1 MAEQI
6 IKPDVN
12 FINDIIAA
20 GGESVKKCFQC
31 ATCSVVCNVTPED
44 NPFPRKEMIHAQWG
58 LKDRLISNPDVWLCH
73 QCSDCTAYCPRGA
86 KPGEVLGAVRK
97 LSIEHYATPSFL
109 GKMVGDPKF
118 LILLLLVPIM
128 LFGVVAPILGK
139 FIPADLLHGARP
151 AYLHEAITS
160 SEPIVYAERLMP
172 VPFID
177 VIFSAAALFAVFGF
191 IMGVTKYWKDL
202 TKNIEVSSNPWQKKV
217 KGPMIAMILAT
228 FFEFMTHKR
237 FEKCDVTNDRS
248 KTHMFVFFGF
258 VGLAITTT
266 WAIAYLY
273 GHEFFGIQ
281 KTFWLNFGESPYP
294 LYDPMKI
301 LGNFS
306 AVLLLAGILQVI
318 TNRRKN
324 AEKAGP
330 GSYYDWLFISVITTI
345 VVTGIL
351 SEVLRLADVRM
362 LAYPTYFIHLVTV
375 FFLFAYA
382 PYSKMAHMAYR
393 TTALVFAKYSG
404 REVKKV

>member
-1 MAEQI
+1 
-6 IKPDVN
+6 
-12 FINDIIAA
+12 
-20 GGESVKKCFQC
+20 
-31 ATCSVVCNVTPED
+31 
-44 NPFPRKEMIHAQWG
+44 MIHAQWG

-109 GKMVGDPKF
+109 AKAVGSPKALLGLLAVPVVIFIAAIMVQGHSFFPE
-118 LILLLLVPIM
+118 
-128 LFGVVAPILGK
+128 G
-139 FIPADLLHGARP
+139 
-151 AYLHEAITS
+151 E
-160 SEPIVYAERLMP
+160 IVYAEKFMK
-172 VPFID
+172 VPYID

-191 IMGVTKYWKDL
+191 FMGVTKYWKDL
-202 TKNIEVSSNPWQKKV
+202 TKNMEASPNPWQKKV
-217 KGPMIAMILAT
+217 KGPMLAIILET
-228 FFEFMTHKR
+228 IFEFMTHKR
-237 FEKCDVTNDRS
+237 FEKCEVTMDRA

-258 VGLAITTT
+258 VGLAVTTT

-273 GHEFFGIQ
+273 GHELFGI
-281 KTFWLNFGESPYP
+281 KAFSVFHFGESPYP

-301 LGNFS
+301 VGNVS

-324 AEKAGP
+324 AEKAGA
-330 GSYYDWLFISVITTI
+330 GSYFDWLFISVITSI

-362 LAYPTYFIHLVTV
+362 LAYPIYFIHLVSV

-382 PYSKMAHMAYR
+382 PFSKMAHMVYR

-404 REVKKV
+404 REVK

>member
-109 GKMVGDPKF
+109 AKAVGSPKGLIGLFAVPVLIFIAAIMMQGNSF
-118 LILLLLVPIM
+118 LPEGEINY
-128 LFGVVAPILGK
+128 AKK
-139 FIPADLLHGARP
+139 FMSVMYIDT
-151 AYLHEAITS
+151 I
-160 SEPIVYAERLMP
+160 
-172 VPFID
+172 FIA
-177 VIFSAAALFAVFGF
+177 SALFAAFGL
-191 IMGVTKYWKDL
+191 ISGALRYWKDL
-202 TKNIEVSSNPWQKKV
+202 TKNIEVSSNPWQRKV
-217 KGPMIAMILAT
+217 KGPMLAMIIET
-228 FFEFMTHKR
+228 VFEFMTHKR
-237 FEKCDVTNDRS
+237 FEKCEVTKDRS

-266 WAIAYLY
+266 WAIVYIY
-273 GHEFFGIQ
+273 GYKLFGIQ
-281 KTFWLNFGESPYP
+281 PTAFMNFGPSPYP
-294 LYDPMKI
+294 QYDPMKI
-301 LGNFS
+301 LGNIS
-306 AVLLLAGILQVI
+306 AVILLAGILQVI

-324 AEKAGP
+324 AEKAGS
-330 GSYYDWLFISVITTI
+330 GSYYDWLFISVITMI

-351 SEVLRLADVRM
+351 SKVLRLADVRM
-362 LAYPTYFIHLVTV
+362 LASPVYFIHLVTV

-382 PYSKMAHMAYR
+382 PYSKMAHMVYR
-393 TTALVFAKYSG
+393 TTALVYAKYSG
-404 REVKKV
+404 REVNKV

>member
-86 KPGEVLGAVRK
+86 KPGEVLGAIRK
-97 LSIEHYATPSFL
+97 LSIEHYATPGFLAKAVGSPKALLGLLAVPVIIFIAAIMIQGNSFFPE
-109 GKMVGDPKF
+109 G
-118 LILLLLVPIM
+118 
-128 LFGVVAPILGK
+128 
-139 FIPADLLHGARP
+139 
-151 AYLHEAITS
+151 E
-160 SEPIVYAERLMP
+160 IVYAEKFMK
-172 VPFID
+172 VPYID
-177 VIFSAAALFAVFGF
+177 VIFSAAALFAAFGF
-191 IMGVTKYWKDL
+191 FMGVTRYWKDL

-217 KGPMIAMILAT
+217 KGPMIAMILET
-228 FFEFMTHKR
+228 VFEFMTHKR

-273 GHEFFGIQ
+273 GHEFFHIQ
-281 KTFWLNFGESPYP
+281 RTFWLNFGESPYP

-301 LGNFS
+301 VGNVS

-324 AEKAGP
+324 AEKAGS
-330 GSYYDWLFISVITTI
+330 GSYYDWLFISVITSI

-351 SEVLRLADVRM
+351 SEVLRLVHVRM
-362 LAYPTYFIHLVTV
+362 VAYPVYFIHLVSV

-382 PYSKMAHMAYR
+382 PFSKMAHMVYR

-404 REVKKV
+404 REVK

>member
-97 LSIEHYATPSFL
+97 LSIEHYATPGFL
-109 GKMVGDPKF
+109 GKAVGSPKALLGL
-118 LILLLLVPIM
+118 LII
-128 LFGVVAPILGK
+128 PILI
-139 FIPADLLHGARP
+139 FAA
-151 AYLHEAITS
+151 AIMMQGHS
-160 SEPIVYAERLMP
+160 FFPEGEIVYAEKFMK
-172 VPFID
+172 VPYID

-191 IMGVTKYWKDL
+191 FMGVTKYWKDL
-202 TKNIEVSSNPWQKKV
+202 TKNIEKSSNPWQKKV
-217 KGPMIAMILAT
+217 KGPMLAMILET
-228 FFEFMTHKR
+228 VFEFMTHKR
-237 FEKCDVTNDRS
+237 FEKCEVTNDRS
-248 KTHMFVFFGF
+248 RTHMFVFFGF

-306 AVLLLAGILQVI
+306 AVILLAGILQVI

-324 AEKAGP
+324 AEKAGS

-351 SEVLRLADVRM
+351 SEVLRLAHVRM
-362 LAYPTYFIHLVTV
+362 LAYPVYFIHLVTV

-393 TTALVFAKYSG
+393 TTALVFAKYSD
-404 REVKKV
+404 REVKKF

>member
-86 KPGEVLGAVRK
+86 KPGEVLGAIRK
-97 LSIEHYATPSFL
+97 LSIEHYATPGFLAKAVGSPKALLGLLMVPVIIFIAAIMIQGNSFFPE
-109 GKMVGDPKF
+109 G
-118 LILLLLVPIM
+118 
-128 LFGVVAPILGK
+128 
-139 FIPADLLHGARP
+139 
-151 AYLHEAITS
+151 E
-160 SEPIVYAERLMP
+160 IVYAEKFMK
-172 VPFID
+172 VPYID

-191 IMGVTKYWKDL
+191 FMGVTKYWKDL

-217 KGPMIAMILAT
+217 KGPMVAMILET
-228 FFEFMTHKR
+228 VFEFMTHKR
-237 FEKCDVTNDRS
+237 FEKCEVTNDRS

-301 LGNFS
+301 LGNIS
-306 AVLLLAGILQVI
+306 AVVLLAGILQVI

-324 AEKAGP
+324 AEKAGS
-330 GSYYDWLFISVITTI
+330 GSYYDWLFISVITSI

-351 SEVLRLADVRM
+351 SEVLRLAHVRM
-362 LAYPTYFIHLVTV
+362 VAYPVYFIHLVSV

-382 PYSKMAHMAYR
+382 PFSKMAHMVYR

-404 REVKKV
+404 REVK

>member
-97 LSIEHYATPSFL
+97 LSIEHYATPRFL
-109 GKMVGDPKF
+109 GKAVGSPKA
-118 LILLLLVPIM
+118 LLGLLAVPI
-128 LFGVVAPILGK
+128 II
-139 FIPADLLHGARP
+139 FIA
-151 AYLHEAITS
+151 AIMIQGNS
-160 SEPIVYAERLMP
+160 FFPEGEIVYAEKFMK
-172 VPFID
+172 VPYID

-191 IMGVTKYWKDL
+191 FMGVTKYWKDL
-202 TKNIEVSSNPWQKKV
+202 TKNIEMSSNPWQKKV

-228 FFEFMTHKR
+228 VFEFMTHKR
-237 FEKCDVTNDRS
+237 FEKCEVTNDRS

-301 LGNFS
+301 LGNVS
-306 AVLLLAGILQVI
+306 AVILLAGILQVI

-324 AEKAGP
+324 AEKAGS

-351 SEVLRLADVRM
+351 SEVLRLGHLRM
-362 LAYPTYFIHLVTV
+362 LAYPTYFIHLVAV

-382 PYSKMAHMAYR
+382 PFSKMAHMAYR

>member
-97 LSIEHYATPSFL
+97 LSIEHYATPGFLAKAVGSPKALLGLLAIPIIIFIAAIMVQGHSFFPE
-109 GKMVGDPKF
+109 G
-118 LILLLLVPIM
+118 
-128 LFGVVAPILGK
+128 
-139 FIPADLLHGARP
+139 
-151 AYLHEAITS
+151 E
-160 SEPIVYAERLMP
+160 IVYAEKFMK
-172 VPFID
+172 VPYID
-177 VIFSAAALFAVFGF
+177 VIFSAAALFAVIGF
-191 IMGVTKYWKDL
+191 FMGVTKYWKDL
-202 TKNIEVSSNPWQKKV
+202 TKNIEVSSNPWQRKV
-217 KGPMIAMILAT
+217 KGPMLAMILET
-228 FFEFMTHKR
+228 VFEFMTHKR
-237 FEKCDVTNDRS
+237 FEKCEVTNDRS

-273 GHEFFGIQ
+273 GYEFFGIQ
-281 KTFWLNFGESPYP
+281 RTFWLNFGESPYP

-301 LGNFS
+301 LGNVS
-306 AVLLLAGILQVI
+306 ALLLLAGILQVI

-324 AEKAGP
+324 AEKAGS

-351 SEVLRLADVRM
+351 SEVLRLAHVRM
-362 LAYPTYFIHLVTV
+362 LAYPVYFIHLVTV

-382 PYSKMAHMAYR
+382 PYSKMAHMVYR

>member
-109 GKMVGDPKF
+109 GKAVGSPKA
-118 LILLLLVPIM
+118 LLGLLAVP
-128 LFGVVAPILGK
+128 V
-139 FIPADLLHGARP
+139 
-151 AYLHEAITS
+151 
-160 SEPIVYAERLMP
+160 
-172 VPFID
+172 
-177 VIFSAAALFAVFGF
+177 VIFIVAIMMQGNSFLPEGEINYAKKFMSVMYIDTIFIAAALFAAFGL
-191 IMGVTKYWKDL
+191 ISGALRYWKDL
-202 TKNIEVSSNPWQKKV
+202 TKNIEVSSNPWQRKV
-217 KGPMIAMILAT
+217 KGPMLAMIMET
-228 FFEFMTHKR
+228 VFEFMTHKR
-237 FEKCDVTNDRS
+237 FEKCEVTNDRS

-266 WAIAYLY
+266 WAIVYIY
-273 GHEFFGIQ
+273 GYKLFGIQ
-281 KTFWLNFGESPYP
+281 PTAFLNFGPSPYP
-294 LYDPMKI
+294 QYDPMKI
-301 LGNFS
+301 IGNVS

-324 AEKAGP
+324 TEKAGS
-330 GSYYDWLFISVITTI
+330 GSYYDWLFISAITTI

-362 LAYPTYFIHLVTV
+362 AAYPVYFVHLVSV

-382 PYSKMAHMAYR
+382 PYSKMAHMVYR